1 LPIYLYL
8 FALSFMRRVDRM
20 PEQISK
26 YPDVTLQVLKEA
38 GAVCGQ
44 GAPQRILKQCPA
56 DRFCSL
62 RTGEI
67 CVYGIK
73 DIPQMTQIAP
83 QELAQV
89 VCPRAQH
96 GAVFAA
102 GIGGLEAALFGA
114 VFFMGIVLGKYCPR
128 RA

>member
-1 LPIYLYL
+1 
-8 FALSFMRRVDRM
+8 M

-44 GAPQRILKQCPA
+44 GAPQKILKQCPV

-83 QELAQV
+83 QELAKV

-96 GAVFAA
+96 GAIFAA
-102 GIGGLEAALFGA
+102 GISSLEGALLGA
-114 VFFMGIVLGKYCPR
+114 VFLSGVVFGRYWRRPGQTVLRSSDLPTTSGQH
-128 RA
+128 